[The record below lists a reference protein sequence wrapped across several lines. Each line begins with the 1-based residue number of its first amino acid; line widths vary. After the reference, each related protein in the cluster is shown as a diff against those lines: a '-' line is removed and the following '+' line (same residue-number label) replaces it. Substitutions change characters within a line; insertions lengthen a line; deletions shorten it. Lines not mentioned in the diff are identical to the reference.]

1 MKIFVDGDGSPVKE
15 TVIEVAVE
23 KALDVVIVTSVDHY
37 SLKDYPENVS
47 FVYVDKGADAADF
60 KIVQLIK
67 KGDLLITQ
75 DYGLASLVLPKGV
88 SVLHQLGYQYT
99 KENIDGLLEQRYFS
113 GKFGEKVV
121 ERKDLNLLQ
130 TKIEQ
135 CLNKPLLSWWNGVF
149 SKEKASKEFFL
160 H

>member
-99 KENIDGLLEQRYFS
+99 KENIDGLLVA
-113 GKFGEKVV
+113 KFGEKVA

-135 CLNKPLLSWWNGVF
+135 RLNKPLLSWWNGVF
-149 SKEKASKEFFL
+149 SKEKASKEFCL

>member
-67 KGDLLITQ
+67 KGVLLITQ

-113 GKFGEKVV
+113 GQIR
-121 ERKDLNLLQ
+121 RKGGRTDLNLLQ

-135 CLNKPLLSWWNGVF
+135 RLNKPLLSWWNGVF